1 MSQEAVEGLL
11 RGAVTAAGIAAQQLF
26 GRGEERPSPA
36 VFAVV
41 FIDGIDKVFGDD
53 AAGHL
58 QAGDVAVEAAAHL
71 RTGKA
76 TGGPQ
81 FTGDEAAVLSEREQ
95 DGLFDGAFLRGGI
108 LMAAVVAEVRPPVAA
123 DEPCLAGEEL
133 PIDAMALCDDGAFPL
148 P

>member
-41 FIDGIDKVFGDD
+41 LVDGIDKVFGDD

-58 QAGDVAVEAAAHL
+58 QAGDVAIKLTAHL
-71 RTGKA
+71 WSCKA
-76 TGGPQ
+76 AGCTE
-81 FTGDEAAVLSEREQ
+81 FTGDQTSV
-95 DGLFDGAFLRGGI
+95 FL
-108 LMAAVVAEVRPPVAA
+108 
-123 DEPCLAGEEL
+123 
-133 PIDAMALCDDGAFPL
+133 
-148 P
+148 

>member
-26 GRGEERPSPA
+26 RCGEERPSPT
-36 VFAVV
+36 VFVV
-41 FIDGIDKVFGDD
+41 VLVDGIDKVFGDD

-81 FTGDEAAVLSEREQ
+81 FTGDETAVLSEREQ

-108 LMAAVVAEVRPPVAA
+108 LMAAVVAEVGSVQGRNVSR
-123 DEPCLAGEEL
+123 E
-133 PIDAMALCDDGAFPL
+133 
-148 P
+148 